1 MHEREDGVGS
11 RAATNGESRRAAL
24 EELYHHA
31 PVGCASVLEDG
42 TILDANRTMASLLNT
57 PSEQV
62 TGTSLLSYVEHDD
75 RIATLQFLSRV
86 SNAHGDAPLEVRL
99 QQQGGTSRVCLLA
112 AARAPGGSSIQVA
125 LMDETGRL
133 VAERTALQAQKMEA
147 IGRMA
152 GGIAHDLN
160 NLLTVVS
167 VHDDFLLS
175 ALPDDDA
182 KREDLL
188 AIQDALRQATEITKK
203 LMTFARPQVLDRRR
217 IAVNWLIE
225 DTVRRAGAALRSNI
239 ELSFAPSVPSPDIEI
254 DPSQLEVVLDHLVQN
269 AADAMP
275 NGGRITIEATSE
287 ERTASQLESFP
298 GVQPG
303 WFVRIRV
310 TDTGVGMDPPTLS
323 HAFEPYFTTKPR
335 GEGRGLGLSTVYA
348 VARQHGGFVTA
359 TSTVGDGTSVDIF
372 LPEVEP
378 AEPPSVSV
386 PTPMESAVTETI
398 LVAEDEPAIRTAIHR
413 MLTKQGY
420 VCHVADDGEQALE
433 ILAGLDGKVDLV
445 LTDVVMPKCT
455 GPELVRRLR
464 ARYPKVPV
472 VFMTGYASTDE
483 MEDATVPES
492 SGVLHKPFALH
503 ALQKMVRQAIDGA

>member
-1 MHEREDGVGS
+1 MHGQDEGVGS
-11 RAATNGESRRAAL
+11 RAASDAESRRAAI
-24 EELYHHA
+24 EELHDHA
-31 PVGCASVLEDG
+31 PVGCASLLEDG
-42 TILDANRTMASLLNT
+42 TILDANLTLALLLDV
-57 PSEQV
+57 PREHV
-62 TGTSLLSYVEHDD
+62 TGTSLLSYLDNDD
-75 RIATLQFLSRV
+75 RIAALQFLSRV
-86 SNAHGDAPLEVRL
+86 TNAHGDAPLEVRVL
-99 QQQGGTSRVCLLA
+99 QPSGTSRVCLLA
-112 AARAPGGSSIQVA
+112 ASRSPQVSNIQVA
-125 LMDETGRL
+125 LMDETGRH

-167 VHDDFLLS
+167 VHDDFLLN
-175 ALPDDDA
+175 ALPDDDP

-188 AIQDALRQATEITKK
+188 AIQDALRQAAEITRK
-203 LMTFARPQVLDRRR
+203 LMAFARPQVLDRRR

-225 DTVRRAGAALRSNI
+225 DTVRRASAVLPANR
-239 ELSFAPSVPSPDIEI
+239 ELSCVPALPSPDIEI
-254 DPSQLEVVLDHLVQN
+254 DPSQLELVLDHLVQN

-275 NGGRITIEATSE
+275 DGGRITIETASVE
-287 ERTASQLESFP
+287 LAASQLESYP
-298 GVQPG
+298 EVKPG

-310 TDTGVGMDPPTLS
+310 TDTGIGMDPPTLS

-359 TSTVGDGTSVDIF
+359 SSIVGDGTSVDIF

-378 AEPPSVSV
+378 AEPPSVSA
-386 PTPMESAVTETI
+386 PAPIEAEVTETI

-420 VCHVADDGEQALE
+420 VCHVAGDGEEALN
-433 ILAGLDGKVDLV
+433 ILASLDGKVDLV

-464 ARYPKVPV
+464 AQYPKIPV

-483 MEDATVPES
+483 MDGVPVPEI

-503 ALQKMVRQAIDGA
+503 ALQKMVRVAIDGP